1 MLSKVLN
8 GQAGISP
15 EMAGRLE
22 KAFGG
27 TARSWLAL
35 QQAYD
40 LAQVKRE
47 KINVRRASLVLEE
60 ARV

>member
-1 MLSKVLN
+1 MRAVR
-8 GQAGISP
+8 Q
-15 EMAGRLE
+15 E

-27 TARSWLAL
+27 TVQSWLAL

-47 KINVRRASLVLEE
+47 KIKVRRAATVLEE
-60 ARV
+60 VRV

>member
-1 MLSKVLN
+1 MILN

-15 EMAGRLE
+15 EMAVRLE

-27 TARSWLAL
+27 TAQSWLAL

-47 KINVRRASLVLEE
+47 KIKVRRVSSVLT
-60 ARV
+60 